1 MIYFSYLIL
10 MELCM
15 TDKIIDWLASAY
27 KTLFVWLGIVLLF
40 LELVGGIVL
49 AAKFG
54 VSFFSVLGTLVGTL
68 LVWCSMSLLFK
79 IVSSLQ
85 KIEASV
91 CSKPLV
97 IVSDGD
103 SSSTSEANTEA
114 KTDTDKN

>member
-1 MIYFSYLIL
+1 

-27 KTLFVWLGIVLLF
+27 KTLFVWLGIILLF
-40 LELVGGIVL
+40 LELAGGIVL
-49 AAKFG
+49 VAKFG
-54 VSFFSVLGTLVGTL
+54 ISFFSVLGTLAGTL

-91 CSKPLV
+91 CNKPV
-97 IVSDGD
+97 VVVSEAD

-114 KTDTDKN
+114 KTDTDTN

>member
-1 MIYFSYLIL
+1 
-10 MELCM
+10 M

-40 LELVGGIVL
+40 LELAVGIV
-49 AAKFG
+49 FG
-54 VSFFSVLGTLVGTL
+54 ISFFSVLGTLAGTL

-91 CSKPLV
+91 CNHPVVVTSE
-97 IVSDGD
+97 DD
-103 SSSTSEANTEA
+103 SSSTTEVNTET
-114 KTDTDKN
+114 KTDTETN

>member
-1 MIYFSYLIL
+1 

-27 KTLFVWLGIVLLF
+27 KTLFVWLGIILLF
-40 LELVGGIVL
+40 LELAGGIILV
-49 AAKFG
+49 AKFG
-54 VSFFSVLGTLVGTL
+54 ISLFSVLGTLAGTL

-91 CSKPLV
+91 CNKPV
-97 IVSDGD
+97 VVVSEAD
-103 SSSTSEANTEA
+103 SSSNTEANTET
-114 KTDTDKN
+114 KTDTEKN

>member
-1 MIYFSYLIL
+1 

-27 KTLFVWLGIVLLF
+27 KTLFVWLGIILLF

-49 AAKFG
+49 VAKFS
-54 VSFFSVLGTLVGTL
+54 VSLFTVLGTLVGTL

-85 KIEASV
+85 KIESAV
-91 CSKPLV
+91 CSHQV
-97 IVSDGD
+97 ID
-103 SSSTSEANTEA
+103 TTE
-114 KTDTDKN
+114 KSGND

>member
-1 MIYFSYLIL
+1 
-10 MELCM
+10 M

-27 KTLFVWLGIVLLF
+27 KALFVWLGIVLLF

-49 AAKFG
+49 VAKFG
-54 VSFFSVLGTLVGTL
+54 ISFFSVLGTLVGTV

-91 CSKPLV
+91 CNKSAVVTSK
-97 IVSDGD
+97 DD
-103 SSSTSEANTEA
+103 SSSTDEVNTET
-114 KTDTDKN
+114 KTDTEKN

>member
-1 MIYFSYLIL
+1 
-10 MELCM
+10 M

-27 KTLFVWLGIVLLF
+27 KTLFVWLGIILLF

-91 CSKPLV
+91 CNHTV
-97 IVSDGD
+97 VATEGY
-103 SSSTSEANTEA
+103 SSP
-114 KTDTDKN
+114 TDKEVEATD